1 MWRLIQGCFVTTALM
16 VAVACGG
23 GGGTSVGSNG
33 TTPTAPTV
41 IPGVFRA
48 NRATQTQSSQ
58 GAAPTTGTSITMST
72 PRVYHSAVKLANG
85 DLMIVGGASSA
96 TGVPSLA
103 SAEIFSAGSEG
114 FSSAGNMSIPRL
126 FPAVARLSDGRV
138 VVLGG
143 FADYVVT
150 EPFAI
155 DVYSGGTWSK
165 APCTVIDQRDIPF
178 YPSVA
183 IGLPNSK
190 ILYYGGA
197 SWGTPNPPNPLPKEF
212 HDPRLIDTT
221 VTPWKVTTLSTDPIH
236 HRVNFA
242 HLILR
247 DGTIMI
253 SGGGGGIVIF
263 NPETLTFT
271 EHQMAVGR
279 SNHGMI
285 QHPDG
290 KVQIYGGLEGA
301 YHETSVETYDPA
313 TGQSVVVGNLRQGR
327 GLMGSNL
334 LQNGETLHGG
344 GPDANGHASPDQVTY
359 NYNTN
364 VSLFTSQ
371 MLQPRVYF
379 VSMALNNGRVVYIGG
394 TTTNLALSTAEIFD
408 SYSAI
413 MINTPSDTLKL
424 GQTMQV
430 ELISGGPVDWTC
442 TKNTGEISA
451 SGLYT
456 APPPNA
462 DPEANPTYVVIT
474 ATSKTDMKNKVN
486 VTIMLV
492 P

>member
-1 MWRLIQGCFVTTALM
+1 MPHHALISRIHHG
-16 VAVACGG
+16 
-23 GGGTSVGSNG
+23 N
-33 TTPTAPTV
+33 
-41 IPGVFRA
+41 
-48 NRATQTQSSQ
+48 
-58 GAAPTTGTSITMST
+58 
-72 PRVYHSAVKLANG
+72 PRVL
-85 DLMIVGGASSA
+85 
-96 TGVPSLA
+96 
-103 SAEIFSAGSEG
+103 
-114 FSSAGNMSIPRL
+114 
-126 FPAVARLSDGRV
+126 PAVASLSDGRV
-138 VVLGG
+138 VILGG
-143 FADYVVT
+143 VANSVDNTNAAV
-150 EPFAI
+150 I
-155 DVYSGGTWSK
+155 DVYDGSWHK
-165 APCTVIDQRDIPF
+165 APCTEIDQRDSFP
-178 YPSVA
+178 YTSA
-183 IGLPNSK
+183 AWGLPDGK
-190 ILYYGGA
+190 ILYYGGKTFQ
-197 SWGTPNPPNPLPKEF
+197 GEYRDPTIINTKTNPW
-212 HDPRLIDTT
+212 T
-221 VTPWKVTTLSTDPIH
+221 VTIASTNPTH
-236 HRVNFA
+236 HRSNFA

-263 NPETLTFT
+263 NPTTLTFT

-290 KVQIYGGLEGA
+290 KVQIYGGVTGGGPDGNPIFQ
-301 YHETSVETYDPA
+301 TSVETYDPA
-313 TGQSVVVGNLRQGR
+313 TGQSVVVGHLRRGL

-344 GPDANGHASPDQVTY
+344 GPDANGHASTDQVTY

-413 MINTPSDTLKL
+413 MINTPSDTLRL

-456 APPPNA
+456 APPPNS
-462 DPEANPTYVVIT
+462 DPEANPTYVVLT
-474 ATSKTDMKNKVN
+474 ATSKTDTKNKVN
-486 VTIMLV
+486 VTIRLA